1 MQFTA
6 LTLLLRLGLGV
17 SSLAIYPP
25 NRNETNFIENRG
37 GTRTDPSGQ
46 PSQSTNRQNDGTGRY
61 VGTCGDSGKGDSHC
75 WTDVYAV
82 QYQTPWQP
90 WEAVSRGFTRSD
102 QPCSTTHINAKQ
114 ACISQ
119 ETSTSFSAGIDD
131 EVLKIGA
138 EVSHT
143 EGSSQCT
150 TSQNNHQ
157 CSCMSPSSAFQDRC
171 TDTLIRDKN
180 TYHEVSATHQY
191 VRAWGYNRRTCISLK
206 HQSVKD
212 VPKRSDGCYT

>member
-1 MQFTA
+1 MRSCKISSRKPFIIGFFLQHNIPTSFSHLSNTNDLNLPRTLSSTMQFTA

-46 PSQSTNRQNDGTGRY
+46 TSQWTKRQNDGTGRY
-61 VGTCGDSGKGDSHC
+61 VGTCGDSGKGNSHC
-75 WTDVYAV
+75 WADVYAV

-119 ETSTSFSAGIDD
+119 ETSTSFSVGIDD

-150 TSQNNHQ
+150 TSQNNYQ
-157 CSCMSPSSAFQDRC
+157 CSCMSPSSAF
-171 TDTLIRDKN
+171 
-180 TYHEVSATHQY
+180 
-191 VRAWGYNRRTCISLK
+191 
-206 HQSVKD
+206 
-212 VPKRSDGCYT
+212 